1 MKKNPVSIPHTV
13 WYADDI
19 RRGEREAADVLGL
32 TLYEL
37 MLRAGEAAFQV
48 CRSAYPDARHW
59 LVLCGHGNNG
69 GDGYVVARLAKAVGI
84 EVTLLAQESDKPL
97 PEEAALARE
106 AWLNAGG
113 EIDPERDRIIEIAT
127 LVTDANLNILA
138 EGPTIAVHQSDE
150 QLALMDDWNVRT
162 HTASG
167 LVERVKASTMGD
179 REAELATLEFLKQ
192 WVPAGKSPI
201 CGNSIGQDRR
211 FLFKYMPEL
220 EAYFHYRYLDVST
233 LKELA
238 RRWKPEILDGFTKQ
252 GTHQAMDDIRESVA
266 ELAYYREHF
275 IKL

>member
-1 MKKNPVSIPHTV
+1 
-13 WYADDI
+13 
-19 RRGEREAADVLGL
+19 
-32 TLYEL
+32 
-37 MLRAGEAAFQV
+37 
-48 CRSAYPDARHW
+48 
-59 LVLCGHGNNG
+59 
-69 GDGYVVARLAKAVGI
+69 
-84 EVTLLAQESDKPL
+84 
-97 PEEAALARE
+97 
-106 AWLNAGG
+106 
-113 EIDPERDRIIEIAT
+113 
-127 LVTDANLNILA
+127 
-138 EGPTIAVHQSDE
+138 
-150 QLALMDDWNVRT
+150 
-162 HTASG
+162 
-167 LVERVKASTMGD
+167 MGD

>member
-1 MKKNPVSIPHTV
+1 MSANENNLIWIDLEMT
-13 WYADDI
+13 
-19 RRGEREAADVLGL
+19 GL
-32 TLYEL
+32 
-37 MLRAGEAAFQV
+37 
-48 CRSAYPDARHW
+48 
-59 LVLCGHGNNG
+59 
-69 GDGYVVARLAKAVGI
+69 
-84 EVTLLAQESDKPL
+84 
-97 PEEAALARE
+97 
-106 AWLNAGG
+106 
-113 EIDPERDRIIEIAT
+113 DPERDRIIEIAT

-162 HTASG
+162 HT
-167 LVERVKASTMGD
+167 VKASTMGD